1 MKKHSTKN
9 YRLLLVFSAL
19 LFSTA
24 IYFLSSSLILGAS
37 PGGSTPVTADSQPVT
52 PTSVP
57 ETASSETKVEAP
69 TPTTVSTEPP
79 AESTAASEVQDS
91 EVYVVKRGQTLWEI
105 AQDSG
110 LSIQTLMNENQLSS
124 SVLIEGQ
131 ELVFGR

>member
-1 MKKHSTKN
+1 M
-9 YRLLLVFSAL
+9 
-19 LFSTA
+19 FSTA

-37 PGGSTPVTADSQPVT
+37 PGGSTPVTADSQPVA
-52 PTSVP
+52 PASVP

-69 TPTTVSTEPP
+69 TPTAVSTEPP
-79 AESTAASEVQDS
+79 AESTAESNVQDS
-91 EVYVVKRGQTLWEI
+91 EVYVVKSGRTLWEI